1 MEREQE
7 GGEKKEENVVR
18 EEEGERTSVLPA
30 SQAPVFLCNKVT
42 PIRGIFVKT

>member
-1 MEREQE
+1 MEREQK

>member
-1 MEREQE
+1 MEKEQE

-30 SQAPVFLCNKVT
+30 SQAPVFRGNKVT
-42 PIRGIFVKT
+42 PVRGILVKT